1 MPIQNIIML
10 VVLGISIIASIAT
23 AIFTVKGQLIQPP
36 LIATWQLK
44 WAVVICFTYDFNI
57 FYSLIIGWFFDY
69 FN

>member
-36 LIATWQLK
+36 LIAT
-44 WAVVICFTYDFNI
+44 
-57 FYSLIIGWFFDY
+57 
-69 FN
+69 